1 MPCSVSTAVTIHTL
15 GSNEWAVYVDD
26 IMLRRTGWR
35 HYRTDADEIARQVA
49 GWMTNY
55 F

>member
-1 MPCSVSTAVTIHTL
+1 LTN
-15 GSNEWAVYVDD
+15 G
-26 IMLRRTGWR
+26 LRCTGWR

-49 GWMTNY
+49 ELVTNI